1 MFATWNGP
9 PQFAQIP
16 NFNWLKWFFDH
27 RYGLARY
34 TCRLPRSGL
43 GPGVDV
49 GLTEFG
55 ELGARQGCLPTGEL
69 NSVKC

>member
-1 MFATWNGP
+1 MDSGTLGARQGCLPTGELNAVKG
-9 PQFAQIP
+9 
-16 NFNWLKWFFDH
+16 
-27 RYGLARY
+27 YCLARY

-55 ELGARQGCLPTGEL
+55 GAGCVTGV
-69 NSVKC
+69 ST